1 MLNKNLIENY
11 IINNENK
18 LKINSNEI
26 ANGDIFLALQGN
38 NYHGNQFIESS
49 INNGA
54 KFCLTDKKNHIPSNS
69 EKIVFVENIFFFLS
83 DLVKKK
89 RKLFKG
95 KVIGIT
101 GSAGKTTLKEAL
113 SFFLRKKYKVSSSDR
128 SYNNFLGVILTILNM
143 NLKAKFAVFELGT
156 NNFGEIKKIV
166 QLVLPSQVIIT
177 NIQSTHLANFKNKR
191 KIAIEKSD
199 IFNPK
204 YNPNIRSLIF
214 LNINKEENL
223 LLNYAHKYQIKKI
236 ITIGQTQNSN
246 CYISEI
252 KKKNNKYLFNLIINK
267 KNYTLTTKTNILH
280 RIRNIIFCLA
290 LFNYNKLGVD
300 IILKNFNKLKP
311 VVGRG
316 LIYAKKINN
325 KKIKFIDETYNANPD
340 TMKQSIE
347 YFHSMKTRGFDKILI
362 LGNMNELGKHSEK
375 FHLEILRFIE
385 KFKFH
390 CVILCSQFFQFAVS
404 KIEKPSNKYIF
415 KKNENDLI
423 EYIKSDLHKNALILA
438 KCSNSTS
445 VNKFGIK
452 FINMKGND

>member
-1 MLNKNLIENY
+1 MLNKTLIENY

-38 NYHGNQFIESS
+38 NYHGNKFIEAS

-54 KFCLTDKKNHIPSNS
+54 KLCLTDKKYQIPSNS
-69 EKIVFVENIFFFLS
+69 EKIFFVKNIFLFLNN
-83 DLVKKK
+83 LVQKK

-113 SFFLRKKYKVSSSDR
+113 SFFLRKKYKISSSFR
-128 SYNNFLGVILTILNM
+128 SYNNFLGVTLTILNM
-143 NLKAKFAVFELGT
+143 NLKAKYAVFELGT
-156 NNFGEIKKIV
+156 SNFGEIKKIV
-166 QLVLPSQVIIT
+166 QLVLPTQVIIT
-177 NIQSTHLANFKNKR
+177 NIQSTHLEKFKNKR

-204 YNPNIRSLIF
+204 YNPNIKSLIL
-214 LNINKEENL
+214 LNLSREENL
-223 LLNYAHKYQIKKI
+223 LVNYAHKYQIKKI
-236 ITIGQTQNSN
+236 ITIGQIQNSN
-246 CYISEI
+246 CYIGEI
-252 KKKNNKYLFNLIINK
+252 KKKNNKYFVNLIINK
-267 KNYTLTTKTNILH
+267 KNYTLITKINILH

-290 LFNYNKLGVD
+290 FFNHNKLDVN
-300 IILKNFNKLKP
+300 IILNNFNKFQP

-316 LIYAKKINN
+316 LIYEKKINN
-325 KKIKFIDETYNANPD
+325 KKIIFIDETYNANPD
-340 TMKQSIE
+340 TMKQSIK
-347 YFHSMKTRGFDKILI
+347 YFNSMKTRGFDKILI

-390 CVILCSQFFQFAVS
+390 CVILCSGFFQFAVS
-404 KIEKPSNKYIF
+404 KIEKPCNKYIF

-423 EYIKSDLHKNALILA
+423 EYIKSDLHKNSMILA

-445 VNKFGIK
+445 VNKFGIN
-452 FINMKGND
+452 FIDMKGNN

>member
-113 SFFLRKKYKVSSSDR
+113 SFFLRKKYKVSSSNR

-252 KKKNNKYLFNLIINK
+252 KKKNNKYLVNLIINK

-300 IILKNFNKLKP
+300 IILKNFNKFKP

-316 LIYAKKINN
+316 LIYEKKINN

-347 YFHSMKTRGFDKILI
+347 YFHSMKP
-362 LGNMNELGKHSEK
+362 E
-375 FHLEILRFIE
+375 
-385 KFKFH
+385 
-390 CVILCSQFFQFAVS
+390 
-404 KIEKPSNKYIF
+404 
-415 KKNENDLI
+415 DLI
-423 EYIKSDLHKNALILA
+423 KN
-438 KCSNSTS
+438 
-445 VNKFGIK
+445 
-452 FINMKGND
+452 

>member
-69 EKIVFVENIFFFLS
+69 KKIVFVENVFFFLS

-113 SFFLRKKYKVSSSDR
+113 SFFLRKKYKVSSSNR

-252 KKKNNKYLFNLIINK
+252 KKKNNKYLVNLIINK

-300 IILKNFNKLKP
+300 IILKNFNKFKP

-316 LIYAKKINN
+316 LIYEKNINN

-347 YFHSMKTRGFDKILI
+347 YFHSMKIRGFDKILI
-362 LGNMNELGKHSEK
+362 LGNMNELGKNSEEL
-375 FHLEILRFIE
+375 HLEILRFIE

-390 CVILCSQFFQFAVS
+390 CVILCSGFFQFAVS

-423 EYIKSDLHKNALILA
+423 EYIKSDLHKNAMILA

>member
-69 EKIVFVENIFFFLS
+69 EKIVFVENIFFFLN

-113 SFFLRKKYKVSSSDR
+113 SFFLRKKYKVSSSNR

-252 KKKNNKYLFNLIINK
+252 KKKNNKYLVNLIINK

-300 IILKNFNKLKP
+300 IILKNFNKFKP

-316 LIYAKKINN
+316 LIYEKKINN

-423 EYIKSDLHKNALILA
+423 EYIKSDLHKNAMILA

>member
-1 MLNKNLIENY
+1 MLNKKLIENY

-18 LKINSNEI
+18 IKINSNEI
-26 ANGDIFLALQGN
+26 TNGDIFLALQGN
-38 NYHGNQFIESS
+38 NCHGNKFVKTS

-54 KFCLTDKKNHIPSNS
+54 KFCLTDKNNQLPFNS
-69 EKIVFVENIFFFLS
+69 EKVFFVANTFSFLNG
-83 DLVKKK
+83 LVKKK

-101 GSAGKTTLKEAL
+101 GSSGKTTLKEAL
-113 SFFLRKKYKVSSSDR
+113 SFFLRKKYKVSSSYK
-128 SYNNFLGVILTILNM
+128 SYNNLLGVILTILNM
-143 NLKAKFAVFELGT
+143 NLKAKFAIFELGT
-156 NNFGEIKKIV
+156 NNVGEIKNLV
-166 QLVLPSQVIIT
+166 QLIYPSQVIIT
-177 NIQSTHLANFKNKR
+177 NIQSTHLENFKNKQ

-204 YNPNIRSLIF
+204 YNPNIKSLIL
-214 LNINKEENL
+214 LNENKEENL
-223 LLNYAHKYQIKKI
+223 LLDYAHKYKIKNI
-236 ITIGQTQNSN
+236 ITIGQIQNSN
-246 CYISEI
+246 CYIAAI
-252 KKKNNKYLFNLIINK
+252 KKKFNKYLVSLTINK
-267 KNYTLTTKTNILH
+267 KNYSISIKTNILH

-290 LFNYNKLGVD
+290 LFNYNKLNIN
-300 IILKNFNKLKP
+300 IILKNFNKFQP

-316 LIYAKKINN
+316 LIYEKKINN
-325 KKIKFIDETYNANPD
+325 IKIKFFDETYNANPD

-347 YFHSMKTRGFDKILI
+347 YFHSIKTRGFDKILI

-375 FHLEILRFIE
+375 LHLEILRFIE

-390 CVILCSQFFQFAVS
+390 CVILCSGFFQFAVS
-404 KIEKPSNKYIF
+404 KIKKPCNKYIF

-423 EYIKSDLHKNALILA
+423 QYIKSDLHKNAMILA

-452 FINMKGND
+452 FINMKGDV

>member
-26 ANGDIFLALQGN
+26 VNGDIFLALQGN
-38 NYHGNQFIESS
+38 NCHGNKFIEAS

-54 KFCLTDKKNHIPSNS
+54 KFCLTDKKYQIPSYN
-69 EKIVFVENIFFFLS
+69 EKIFFVENIFLFLN

-89 RKLFKG
+89 RKFFKG

-101 GSAGKTTLKEAL
+101 GSAGKTTLKETL
-113 SFFLRKKYKVSSSDR
+113 SFFLRKKYKVSSSYR

-143 NLKAKFAVFELGT
+143 NLKARYAVFELGT
-156 NNFGEIKKIV
+156 NSFGEIKKIV
-166 QLVLPSQVIIT
+166 KLVLPSQVIIT
-177 NIQSTHLANFKNKR
+177 NIQSTHLENFKNKR

-204 YNPNIRSLIF
+204 FNPNIKLLIF
-214 LNINKEENL
+214 LNLNKEENL
-223 LLNYAHKYQIKKI
+223 LLNYAHKYKIKNI
-236 ITIGQTQNSN
+236 ITIGLIQNSN

-252 KKKNNKYLFNLIINK
+252 KKKHNKYIVNLIINK
-267 KNYTLTTKTNILH
+267 KNYTLNTKINILH

-290 LFNYNKLGVD
+290 LFKYNKLDVN
-300 IILKNFNKLKP
+300 IILENLNKLKP

-316 LIYAKKINN
+316 LIYEKKINN

-347 YFHSMKTRGFDKILI
+347 YFNSMKTRGFDKILI
-362 LGNMNELGKHSEK
+362 LGNMNELGKHSGK
-375 FHLEILRFIE
+375 FHLETLRFIE
-385 KFKFH
+385 KFEFH
-390 CVILCSQFFQFAVS
+390 CVILCSGFFQFAIS
-404 KIEKPSNKYIF
+404 KIEKPFNKYIF
-415 KKNENDLI
+415 KKNEDDLI
-423 EYIKSDLHKNALILA
+423 EYIKSNLHNNAIILA

-452 FINMKGND
+452 FINLKGNN